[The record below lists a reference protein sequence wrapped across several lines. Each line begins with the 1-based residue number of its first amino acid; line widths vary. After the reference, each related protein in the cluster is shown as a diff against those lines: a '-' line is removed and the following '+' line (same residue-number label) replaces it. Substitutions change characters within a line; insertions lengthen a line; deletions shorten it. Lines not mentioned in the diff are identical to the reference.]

1 MRGLH
6 CPSQSISPT
15 RSVANALYVNVI
27 MLGFSGFRDI
37 LVHLFISSLIR
48 LLVCLL
54 VRLLVCLLVRPSVC
68 LFVNVATETDF
79 YEILHGCSVSAP
91 NVAINF

>member
-37 LVHLFISSLIR
+37 YTRAQAHNICHLLLISH
-48 LLVCLL
+48 
-54 VRLLVCLLVRPSVC
+54 
-68 LFVNVATETDF
+68 VACVDSERNWIGI
-79 YEILHGCSVSAP
+79 EEVSH
-91 NVAINF
+91 